1 MMKIDGQDPFE
12 VWKVMPAFG
21 TLEALLAFPPT
32 TEREL
37 TSWHERNGAEVS
49 PKAPEIEKDYTVTIP
64 FNGYSGDFIDYLKSK
79 PSHTIEALGGVWE
92 VSLKAGS
99 SVELLP
105 LSTFSLTFTVSN
117 TPYVPTAAPRMELL
131 AFLSTVG
138 CVPLLGT
145 IDALNT
151 IPEVKEYLSGQK
163 KSVTFSTFDFEVPVL
178 MRVREDGF
186 NAMWSLLLSYLLQ
199 SGERLISV
207 GGKEIRCIYRHC
219 NGEWAAINGGEVY
232 FEFRLTFTAT
242 SF

>member
-49 PKAPEIEKDYTVTIP
+49 ANVPGVEKDYTVTIP
-64 FNGYSGDFIDYLKSK
+64 FNGYPVDFIDYLKSK
-79 PSHTIEALGGVWE
+79 PIHTIEALGGVWG

-105 LSTFSLTFTVSN
+105 LSTFRLTFTVSN
-117 TPYVPTAAPRMELL
+117 TPYVPTAAPCMELL

-151 IPEVKEYLSGQK
+151 IPEVKEYLSGQRK
-163 KSVTFSTFDFEVPVL
+163 VITFSTFDFEVPVL
-178 MRVREDGF
+178 MRIGKSGF
-186 NAMWSLLLSYLLQ
+186 QAMWSLLLSYLLQ
-199 SGERLISV
+199 NGEIPV
-207 GGKEIRCIYRHC
+207 AFGGREIRCIYRRC
-219 NGEWAAINGGEVY
+219 NGKWSAVNGEEVF
-232 FEFRLTFTAT
+232 FEFGLTFTAT